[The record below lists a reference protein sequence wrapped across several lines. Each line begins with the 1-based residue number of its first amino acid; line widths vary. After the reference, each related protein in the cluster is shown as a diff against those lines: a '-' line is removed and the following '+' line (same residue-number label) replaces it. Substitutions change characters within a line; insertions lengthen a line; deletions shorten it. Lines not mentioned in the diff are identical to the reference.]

1 MFPNLQFLTDGDDA
15 FDFASPISDLT
26 QPNALSLDQIVSDS
40 SDNPAVQDEIDYL
53 GRDSQAEIDYQNEL
67 NQTDWSGLPQNQ
79 AVQSEIDYY
88 AAQNGA
94 WGLF

>member
-1 MFPNLQFLTDGDDA
+1 MFPSLQFLFDNDDT
-15 FDFASPISDLT
+15 FDFASPVRDVT
-26 QPNALSLDQIVSDS
+26 QPGALSLDQIVSDPS
-40 SDNPAVQDEIDYL
+40 ASPAVQDEIDFL
-53 GRDSQAEIDYQNEL
+53 GRDAQAEIDYQDDL